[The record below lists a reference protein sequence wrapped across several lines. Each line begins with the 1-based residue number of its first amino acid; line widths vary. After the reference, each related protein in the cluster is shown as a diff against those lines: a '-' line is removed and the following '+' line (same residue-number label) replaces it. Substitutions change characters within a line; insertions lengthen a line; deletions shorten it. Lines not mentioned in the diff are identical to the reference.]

1 MGKSKTHF
9 IYGKR
14 TSFMEKDVYFKD
26 TKYSKILDRVLNTPV
41 MKTSIS
47 YVSRFLAKL
56 TF

>member
-1 MGKSKTHF
+1 MGKTKTHF
-9 IYGKR
+9 IYGKN
-14 TSFMEKDVYFKD
+14 VYFKD

>member
-1 MGKSKTHF
+1 
-9 IYGKR
+9 
-14 TSFMEKDVYFKD
+14 MEKDVYFKD